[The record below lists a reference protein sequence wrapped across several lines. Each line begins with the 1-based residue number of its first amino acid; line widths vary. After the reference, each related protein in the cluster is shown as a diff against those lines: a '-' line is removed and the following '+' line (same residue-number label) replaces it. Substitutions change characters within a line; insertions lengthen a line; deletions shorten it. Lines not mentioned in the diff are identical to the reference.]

1 MKWVELCFIDW
12 ILSGMKMK
20 SQRKKR
26 MSTFEFF
33 FFLVLCFNFSLLTG
47 KCFGINSPEGFSQNR
62 YY

>member
-33 FFLVLCFNFSLLTG
+33 YFWFYVLTFNWQVFWD
-47 KCFGINSPEGFSQNR
+47 KFAEGFSQNR